1 MADPLLDIQTLA
13 ARPVIRIDGQLYE
26 ILSLDELSVV
36 DSVRFQGWGKRLAAL
51 IAEPDLDDAQAEEL
65 VAALYHLTDR
75 IMVGVPQKVRD
86 ELSDASRIAVAGVF
100 MQVPRQDKPA
110 RKAKAKKPSRSTGA
124 KRPRDSNASTAA
136 IPLDG

>member
-1 MADPLLDIQTLA
+1 MAEPLLDIQTLA
-13 ARPVIRIDGQLYE
+13 ARPVIKIDGQLYE

-51 IAEPDLDDAQAEEL
+51 IAEPSLDDAQAEEL

-75 IMVGVPQKVRD
+75 IMVGVPREVLD
-86 ELSDASRIAVAGVF
+86 ELSDASRIAVAEVF
-100 MQVPRQDKPA
+100 MRRLRRDKPA
-110 RKAKAKKPSRSTGA
+110 RKAKTAKRSRSTGA

-136 IPLDG
+136 IPPDG

>member
-1 MADPLLDIQTLA
+1 MAEPLLDIQTLA
-13 ARPVIRIDGQLYE
+13 ERPVIKIDGQVYE

-36 DSVRFQGWGKRLAAL
+36 DSVRFQGLGKRLAAL

-65 VAALYHLTDR
+65 VAALHHLTDR
-75 IMVGVPQKVRD
+75 IMVGVPKEVRD
-86 ELSDASRIAVAGVF
+86 GLSDASRVAVAGVF
-100 MQVPRQDKPA
+100 MNLPRRDKPA